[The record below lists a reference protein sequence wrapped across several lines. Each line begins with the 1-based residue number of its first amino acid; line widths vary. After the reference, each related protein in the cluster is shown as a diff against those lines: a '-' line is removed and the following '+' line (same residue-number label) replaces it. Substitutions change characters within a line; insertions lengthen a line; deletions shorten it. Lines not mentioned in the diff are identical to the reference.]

1 MIKKIPIY
9 IRLMRP
15 LNLFQGG
22 IAVLVTAT
30 LMDHFPDWTIIFF
43 AVGIVWSFTGA
54 GNALND
60 YCDTEIDRIN
70 RPERPIPQGLIS
82 RKAALIFTIGL
93 FVLGSLL
100 AWPILSPE
108 LSVIVGIALVMLIS
122 YSLYFKVR
130 PLFGNLM
137 VSLIL
142 GMAFLFA
149 ATVFGDISKG
159 IPPFFLAF
167 GFNLVREIVKDIQDM
182 AGDRVVNARTIPLS
196 IGIPSTRRLILLLT
210 VMLMIGALLPFFLNI
225 YGIYYLLVLIFA
237 VEIPLVYF
245 LYSISRDSSAENFG
259 RLSSLLKADI
269 FFGLLAIFLGRY

>member
-100 AWPILSPE
+100 AWPILSTE

-210 VMLMIGALLPFFLNI
+210 VMLMNGALLPFFLNI

-245 LYSISRDSSAENFG
+245 LYSISRDSSAENCG

>member
-1 MIKKIPIY
+1 MIKKIPVY

-22 IAVLVTAT
+22 IAVLVTGT
-30 LMDHFPDWTIIFF
+30 LMDHFPNWVTILF
-43 AVGIVWSFTGA
+43 AIGIVWSFTGA

-60 YCDTEIDRIN
+60 YCDAEIDRVN
-70 RPERPIPQGLIS
+70 RPKRPIPQGLIS
-82 RKAALIFTIGL
+82 RKAALVFAIGL
-93 FVLGSLL
+93 FVFGSLL

-108 LSVIVGIALVMLIS
+108 LSVIVGMALVMLIS

-130 PLFGNLM
+130 PFFGNLM

-149 ATVFGDISKG
+149 ATVFGDIRKG
-159 IPPFFLAF
+159 VPPFFLAF
-167 GFNLVREIVKDIQDM
+167 GFNLIREIVKDIQDM
-182 AGDRVVNARTIPLS
+182 EGDKAVNARTIPLS
-196 IGIPSTRRLILLLT
+196 IGIPPTRMLIFFLT
-210 VMLMIGALLPFFLNI
+210 VILMVGALIPYFFNI
-225 YGIYYLLVLIFA
+225 YGIFYLLVLIFT

-245 LYSISRDSSAENFG
+245 LYSISRDSSAENCG